1 MFATPS
7 VRHALSVMLV
17 TLTAAPLAARP
28 IVSANSTTAM
38 IEYREGALREAQIF
52 YAPEYYWSVGLGRME
67 FDGHSGQH
75 EVDITYARFNL
86 LAKRWNMERAQANVF
101 VWGGL
106 GQADIVE
113 AITATPGEH
122 DHGGPAPT
130 SFWEFSTQAT
140 NWGGQIDFE
149 TQRVYASLKT
159 DLQDTSNYWH
169 RVDTVELG
177 FAPYRHEV
185 DGLAAWLVLAASNY
199 AGNLHEGTET
209 ALLLRLFKK
218 RIWIEAGAT
227 TEGEIRSN
235 VMLSF

>member
-1 MFATPS
+1 MAPTTLIHPLTFVVLACLATNP
-7 VRHALSVMLV
+7 MQ
-17 TLTAAPLAARP
+17 ARP

-52 YAPEYYWSVGLGRME
+52 YAPEHFWSVGLGRME

-75 EVDITYARFNL
+75 QVDITYARLNL
-86 LAKRWNMERAQANVF
+86 LAKRWNMEGAQANVF

-113 AITATPGEH
+113 AVTATPGGH

-130 SFWEFSTQAT
+130 TFREFSTQAT

-149 TQRVYASLKT
+149 TQRLYASLKT
-159 DLQDTSNYWH
+159 DLQDTQNYWH

-185 DGLAAWLVLAASNY
+185 NGLATWLVVAASNY

-209 ALLLRLFKK
+209 AVLLRFFKK